1 MSSSSVAAT
10 TTKHKSTLELTCGT
24 ALLLMPETNGKT
36 HQSGGKRKKE
46 RLPLSSARSRRR
58 SRSRRLGLGWRTQ
71 SPADGVVRTSL
82 TSEASCA
89 RHEIRIK
96 AVKDLLG
103 TTASSE
109 IIFMAVSGK
118 VHAGLAQQKSSES
131 RACLPGRTGPRTCS
145 EAQAATAESSTPPPS
160 WLTNSTKPLHSLFS
174 VRPPSHCSAGPAPGE
189 REEATDL
196 SHHHSGALFRPA
208 CPTLPRRAQA
218 KQ

>member
-24 ALLLMPETNGKT
+24 ALLLMSETNGKT

-58 SRSRRLGLGWRTQ
+58 SQSRRLGLGWRTQ

-145 EAQAATAESSTPPPS
+145 E
-160 WLTNSTKPLHSLFS
+160 
-174 VRPPSHCSAGPAPGE
+174 G
-189 REEATDL
+189 
-196 SHHHSGALFRPA
+196 
-208 CPTLPRRAQA
+208 
-218 KQ
+218 